1 MLSLYALYD
10 GGIHPV
16 TCLYEMHVFLNEQ
29 VNFVKYPFNHNCY
42 VEGMPTQTFEAIL
55 QNIST
60 HIQLYEFA
68 SDGHYNTCS
77 ISTLL
82 NESFFSDLV

>member
-1 MLSLYALYD
+1 MC
-10 GGIHPV
+10 GISADERVHG
-16 TCLYEMHVFLNEQ
+16 LYEMHIFLNEQ
-29 VNFVKYPFNHNCY
+29 VNFDKFPFNHNHY
-42 VEGMPTQTFEAIL
+42 VGGMPIQTFEAIL

-68 SDGHYNTCS
+68 NNGRYNAHS
-77 ISTLL
+77 ISTLS